1 VIARLRAVALGLLV
15 TGCMLFT
22 TKKEGAHLRKD
33 LDEVRGEMATQRQAL
48 DAQLARAQTEVEKLQ
63 KVLDEGTHLLARNSA
78 DLGAQVQQMQ
88 ATVEQLTGQMDEA
101 RHELEAL
108 RKELGEARAQVDAKI
123 AELAAGTVKA
133 LPEGKDALFAEGERQ
148 YQSKSYEE
156 ARRALRQ
163 FINKHATDP
172 RADNARF
179 LVGEAYFHEARYAA
193 AIGEYQKVID
203 GHPKGDVVADA
214 FWKNGVAFFK
224 LKSCTEARVF
234 LQEMMRRFPKSPLS
248 KKARE
253 TLDEIDKVRKNKSK
267 CSS

>member
-1 VIARLRAVALGLLV
+1 
-15 TGCMLFT
+15 
-22 TKKEGAHLRKD
+22 
-33 LDEVRGEMATQRQAL
+33 MAIQQKAL
-48 DAQLARAQTEVEKLQ
+48 DDQLARARTEVEKLQ
-63 KVLDEGTHLLARNSA
+63 KVLAEGTQLLARNSA
-78 DLGAQVQQMQ
+78 DVGAQVQQIQ
-88 ATVEQLTGQMDEA
+88 ATVDQLTGQLDEA

-108 RKELGEARAQVDAKI
+108 RKELGEFRAQTDAKI

-133 LPEGKDALFAEGERQ
+133 LPEGQDALFAEADKQ
-148 YQSKSYEE
+148 FKAKNYEE

-163 FINKHATDP
+163 FLNHHGSDP

-179 LVGEAYFHEARYAA
+179 MIGQAYFQEGRYAA

-214 FWKNGVAFFK
+214 FLRNGVAFFK

-234 LQEMMRRFPKSPLS
+234 LQELIRRFPGSALV

-253 TLDEIDKVRKNKSK
+253 TLEEIDKVRKNKTK